1 MSQLKPVTNVLVA
14 VETGPLWSAITLIF
28 IGSRSNLID
37 TAALLTRKLGVL
49 INVQKTIVVFVFGT
63 SN

>member
-28 IGSRSNLID
+28 TCSRSKLID